1 MLCNSN
7 AGKAYVN
14 ITTGPFLHLRGE
26 TPMWHVAVMSSVD
39 TATFSKPPLRF
50 LLQRQSCIFSS
61 CLHSRWARSCDAV
74 DAPTQPFPLIHAAKI
89 RGPGLC
95 IQPGSMQA
103 KRRQKPGG
111 WCSCQRLPTMHLQI
125 LCNSWTYTME
135 AKQQDQ
141 CNFQH
146 GLGPQGAFLNI
157 FKFYFHNFSSYLNLK
172 IQSCSFCS
180 AFFPNLLTCDLTY
193 LV

>member
-1 MLCNSN
+1 MWLFVCIHKLRQIISLQMLCNSN

-50 LLQRQSCIFSS
+50 LLQRQGCIFSS

-89 RGPGLC
+89 KGPGLC

-103 KRRQKPGG
+103 KQRQKPGG
-111 WCSCQRLPTMHLQI
+111 WCSC
-125 LCNSWTYTME
+125 
-135 AKQQDQ
+135 
-141 CNFQH
+141 
-146 GLGPQGAFLNI
+146 
-157 FKFYFHNFSSYLNLK
+157 
-172 IQSCSFCS
+172 
-180 AFFPNLLTCDLTY
+180 
-193 LV
+193 